1 MFGVES
7 PTDGPSRR
15 RWMVGGKNPAAATT
29 RAPRDGARTRASAGR
44 IAPRRRRA
52 TPHASARDARGLRE
66 AEERAS
72 GARVAPHAR
81 LHPSALNPKL
91 LLAMFF
97 APVARAGSAVVRTV
111 ELDDALASLAVDHR
125 NGGLLATESLDLGME
140 DRRRGAEASAGWT
153 GTAAASREKKI

>member
-1 MFGVES
+1 
-7 PTDGPSRR
+7 
-15 RWMVGGKNPAAATT
+15 
-29 RAPRDGARTRASAGR
+29 
-44 IAPRRRRA
+44 
-52 TPHASARDARGLRE
+52 
-66 AEERAS
+66 
-72 GARVAPHAR
+72 
-81 LHPSALNPKL
+81 LNPKL

-125 NGGLLATESLDLGME
+125 DGGLLATESLDLGME